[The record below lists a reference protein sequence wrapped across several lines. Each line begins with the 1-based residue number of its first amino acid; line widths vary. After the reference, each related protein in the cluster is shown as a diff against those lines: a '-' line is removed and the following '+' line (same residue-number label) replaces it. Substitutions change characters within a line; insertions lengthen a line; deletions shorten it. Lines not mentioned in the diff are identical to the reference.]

1 MDKKLVSP
9 GMLKPL
15 FFLSLI
21 MFLLAGCS
29 DENPYEVVKSESKI
43 TELNDQLQLEWQYDI
58 SNNSDED
65 YYITLIFPSYI
76 QTALVTKVEIIIL
89 PANSSTSG
97 VAVVSAKKSGAEMT
111 EETIKSIKNGKIPF
125 VEQILI
131 GRKISLIPESY
142 K

>member
-1 MDKKLVSP
+1 
-9 GMLKPL
+9 MLKPL

-29 DENPYEVVKSESKI
+29 DENPSEVVKSESKI

-58 SNNSDED
+58 SNNSDDD

-76 QTALVTKVEIIIL
+76 QTALITKVEIVRL
-89 PANSSTSG
+89 PANSSTSV
-97 VAVVSAKKSGAEMT
+97 VAVVSAKKSGVEMT
-111 EETIKSIKNGKIPF
+111 QETIESIKNGKIPF
-125 VEQILI
+125 VEQIFI
-131 GRKISLIPESY
+131 GRKINLIPESH